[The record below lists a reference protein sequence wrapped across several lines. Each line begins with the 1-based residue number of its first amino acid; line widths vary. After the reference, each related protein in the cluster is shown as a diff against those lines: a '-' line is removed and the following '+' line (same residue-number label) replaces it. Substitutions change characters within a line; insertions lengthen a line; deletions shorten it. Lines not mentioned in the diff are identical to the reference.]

1 MRRCTWLLAML
12 LAPGLTAQ
20 VPGDS
25 GAAPGSPPNEAE
37 ARQLRAEVRE
47 RWKAHVRST
56 LGLSDDQ
63 TAKLEATEGRFEA
76 QRQPIRAQQRDI
88 NQTLAAE
95 LSAGAPN
102 QDRVKQLIGARQEN
116 QLKLQQMN
124 RAEDREMQG
133 YLTPVQRARYQEERR
148 RFQERV
154 AELVRHRR
162 EQQRPVRPP
171 APPRPTPRRRG
182 RP

>member
-1 MRRCTWLLAML
+1 MRRSAWLLVAV
-12 LAPGLTAQ
+12 LAPGLAAQ

-25 GAAPGSPPNEAE
+25 GAGPPTAPNAAE
-37 ARQLRAEVRE
+37 TRELRAAVRE

-63 TAKLEATEGRFEA
+63 TAQLEATEQRFEA
-76 QRQPIRAQQRDI
+76 QRQPLRAQQRDV
-88 NQTLAAE
+88 NQALTAE
-95 LSAGAPN
+95 LSAGTPN
-102 QDRVKQLIGARQEN
+102 QDRVKQLISARQEN

-124 RAEDREMQG
+124 RDEDRDMQG

-162 EQQRPVRPP
+162 EPPRPVRPP
-171 APPRPTPRRRG
+171 PRPVPRRHG

>member
-1 MRRCTWLLAML
+1 MQRCAWLLLVA
-12 LAPGLTAQ
+12 LAPGLAAQ

-25 GAAPGSPPNEAE
+25 GAAQPAAPNGAE
-37 ARQLRAEVRE
+37 ERQLRAEVRE

-56 LGLSDDQ
+56 LGLSDDE
-63 TAKLEATEGRFEA
+63 TARLAATEERFDA
-76 QRQPIRAQQRDI
+76 QRQPLRAQQRDV
-88 NQTLAAE
+88 NEALKAE
-95 LSAGAPN
+95 LSSGTPN
-102 QDRVKQLIGARQEN
+102 QDRVKQLISARQEN

-124 RAEDREMQG
+124 RDEDREMQG

-171 APPRPTPRRRG
+171 PRPVPRRRG

>member
-1 MRRCTWLLAML
+1 MRRSAWLLVVG
-12 LAPGLTAQ
+12 LAPGLAAQ

-25 GAAPGSPPNEAE
+25 GVAQPASPNGAE
-37 ARQLRAEVRE
+37 ARGLRAEVRE

-56 LGLSDDQ
+56 LGLSDAQ
-63 TAKLEATEGRFEA
+63 TAQLAATEQRFEA
-76 QRQPIRAQQRDI
+76 QRQPLRAQQRDS
-88 NQTLAAE
+88 NEALKAE
-95 LSAGAPN
+95 LASGTPN
-102 QDRVKQLIGARQEN
+102 EDRVKQLISVRQEN
-116 QLKLQQMN
+116 QLKVQQMN
-124 RAEDREMQG
+124 RDEDREMQG

-171 APPRPTPRRRG
+171 PRRHG

>member
-1 MRRCTWLLAML
+1 MPRCAWLLL
-12 LAPGLTAQ
+12 VGLAPGLAGQ

-25 GAAPGSPPNEAE
+25 GGAQRSSPNGTEE
-37 ARQLRAEVRE
+37 RQLRAEVRE
-47 RWKAHVRST
+47 RWRAHVRST
-56 LGLSDDQ
+56 LALSDEQ
-63 TAKLEATEGRFEA
+63 TAQLAATEQRFEA
-76 QRQPIRAQQRDI
+76 QRQPVRAQQRDI
-88 NQTLAAE
+88 NAALQAE
-95 LSAGAPN
+95 LSAGTPN
-102 QDRVKQLIGARQEN
+102 EERVKQLIGARQEN

-124 RAEDREMQG
+124 RDEDREMQG

-162 EQQRPVRPP
+162 ERPRPAPP
-171 APPRPTPRRRG
+171 APHPVPRRRPR

>member
-1 MRRCTWLLAML
+1 MLRFAWLLVVV
-12 LAPGLTAQ
+12 LAPGLAAQ

-25 GAAPGSPPNEAE
+25 GAAQSSSPSGAE

-63 TAKLEATEGRFEA
+63 TTQLEATEQRFET
-76 QRQPIRAQQRDI
+76 QRQPVRAQQRGL
-88 NQTLAAE
+88 NEALQAE
-95 LSAGAPN
+95 LSSGTPN
-102 QDRVKQLIGARQEN
+102 EDRVKQLISARQEN

-124 RAEDREMQG
+124 RDEDREMQG

-162 EQQRPVRPP
+162 EQPRPVRPP
-171 APPRPTPRRRG
+171 PRPVPRRRG

>member
-1 MRRCTWLLAML
+1 
-12 LAPGLTAQ
+12 
-20 VPGDS
+20 
-25 GAAPGSPPNEAE
+25 
-37 ARQLRAEVRE
+37 VRE

-63 TAKLEATEGRFEA
+63 TAHLEATEQRFEA
-76 QRQPIRAQQRDI
+76 QRQPLRAQQRGVSEA
-88 NQTLAAE
+88 LKAE
-95 LSAGAPN
+95 LSSGTPN
-102 QDRVKQLIGARQEN
+102 QDRVKQLISARQET

-124 RAEDREMQG
+124 RDEDREMQG

-162 EQQRPVRPP
+162 EQQTHPVRPP
-171 APPRPTPRRRG
+171 PPRPVPRRRG